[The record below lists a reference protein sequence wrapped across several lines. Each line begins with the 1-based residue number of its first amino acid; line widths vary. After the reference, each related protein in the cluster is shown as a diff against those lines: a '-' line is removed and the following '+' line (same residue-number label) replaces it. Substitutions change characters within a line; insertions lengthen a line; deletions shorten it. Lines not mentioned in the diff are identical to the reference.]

1 MRAQIYQTP
10 LGPQHMEQASGKA
23 AVNVRAGSAYAV
35 AGPWWASKLGK
46 SSFAA
51 RQCSKRG
58 GDLHITVSEAD
69 GRVDVAGGAVVIS
82 EGRLFLD

>member
-1 MRAQIYQTP
+1 MT
-10 LGPQHMEQASGKA
+10 ASTGLR
-23 AVNVRAGSAYAV
+23 VLCVSVLVGSAYAI
-35 AGPWWASKLGK
+35 AGPWWASRLGK
-46 SSFAA
+46 TSFAA

-58 GDLHITVSEAD
+58 GDLIITVSEAD